1 MRIDIELLRA
11 RNDARRRGDAAGVDV
26 ASDVD
31 IDALL
36 EALDEAERELLRL
49 REDNEDLRA
58 SAELWADLYTASL
71 VATSGGGASI
81 SGWTLTLS
89 AGPAVI
95 PEPSTFALAG
105 LGGLGLVGVVRRRR
119 RA

>member
-11 RNDARRRGDAAGVDV
+11 RNDARRRGDAPGVDV

-58 SAELWADLYTASL
+58 SAELWADLYTARL
-71 VATSGGGASI
+71 ERAN
-81 SGWTLTLS
+81 
-89 AGPAVI
+89 
-95 PEPSTFALAG
+95 ALEEG
-105 LGGLGLVGVVRRRR
+105 
-119 RA
+119 